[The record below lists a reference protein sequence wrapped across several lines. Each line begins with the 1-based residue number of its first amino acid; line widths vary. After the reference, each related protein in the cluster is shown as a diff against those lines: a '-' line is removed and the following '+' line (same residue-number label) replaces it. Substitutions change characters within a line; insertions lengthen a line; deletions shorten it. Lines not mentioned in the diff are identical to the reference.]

1 MSAWR
6 SGHGGTSAA
15 PRMEARR
22 AETRHND
29 TEARE
34 ALPMAREDLMTEL
47 GSASRRYMASYILF
61 NQAVADHLGMHPTD
75 LQCLNLLTLEDGP
88 VTTGRIAELTGLTS
102 GSATRLVDRLEK
114 AGQVT
119 RRRDEQDRRRVL
131 VEVVPGAMERFG
143 AVWREL
149 GAGWEELFHE
159 DSEADLAVLLRHMRR
174 TTELARHQMARLAER
189 SAAH

>member
-1 MSAWR
+1 
-6 SGHGGTSAA
+6 
-15 PRMEARR
+15 
-22 AETRHND
+22 
-29 TEARE
+29 
-34 ALPMAREDLMTEL
+34 MAREDLLAEL
-47 GSASRRYMASYILF
+47 GPESRRYMASYILF

-119 RRRDEQDRRRVL
+119 RRRDEKDRRRVL
-131 VEVVPGAMERFG
+131 VEVVPGALERFG

-159 DSEADLAVLLRHMRR
+159 DGEADLAVLLRHMRR

-189 SAAH
+189 PRVT

>member
-1 MSAWR
+1 
-6 SGHGGTSAA
+6 
-15 PRMEARR
+15 
-22 AETRHND
+22 
-29 TEARE
+29 
-34 ALPMAREDLMTEL
+34 MAHEDLMTEL
-47 GSASRRYMASYILF
+47 RSASRRYMASYILF

-75 LQCLNLLTLEDGP
+75 LQCLNLLTLEEGP